1 MLRLA
6 VLVLAAL
13 LWFPSAA
20 LAVDLTVTGVE
31 VTQATQKP
39 DNSINLVARR
49 STAVRATI
57 GVSGSAASVPGV
69 TGVVHVFRNGTEI
82 TPPAGVAPLAP
93 LTAPLAPSRATE
105 TDTLNFELPAS
116 ALNQLTAT
124 TNLDVRVD
132 VTPVA
137 GETNTANNSGAA
149 NDLTGVAGTN
159 PKLFFTRI
167 NYSPAGLGLPA
178 DAFIGP
184 GVADAFVKGS
194 CRSTTAI

>member
-13 LWFPSAA
+13 AAFPSAA
-20 LAVDLTVTGVE
+20 FAVDLTVTNVE

-39 DNSINLVARR
+39 DNSIKLVARR

-57 GVSGSAASVPGV
+57 GVTGSAAAVPGV

-82 TPPAGVAPLAP
+82 TPAAGVAPLAS
-93 LTAPLAPSRATE
+93 LTAPLAPNRATE
-105 TDTLNFELPAS
+105 TDTLHFEPPAS

-149 NDLTGVAGTN
+149 NNLTVGAGGN
-159 PKLFFTRI
+159 PKMF
-167 NYSPAGLGLPA
+167 LPR
-178 DAFIGP
+178 F
-184 GVADAFVKGS
+184 K
-194 CRSTTAI
+194 